1 MNIEETYQ
9 IKENSHHLY
18 MYMYISDTNAPY
30 KVVQRIH
37 NHIAY
42 SKISHIAKIHL
53 FVHQV
58 FFSNIKFKLDAFY
71 IFFY

>member
-1 MNIEETYQ
+1 MTSCTSYKKTNIEETYQ

-18 MYMYISDTNAPY
+18 MNMYIIISDTNAPY
-30 KVVQRIH
+30 KVV
-37 NHIAY
+37 HIAY

-58 FFSNIKFKLDAFY
+58 
-71 IFFY
+71 IFFKY